1 MEYQDPYGN
10 QNLGAIGGDHSFS
23 VAATMDGQTPTWSV
37 APQAPVCCH
46 ILYSLYLAEI

>member
-10 QNLGAIGGDHSFS
+10 QNPGGDPAT
-23 VAATMDGQTPTWSV
+23 VPATMDGQTQTWSV

-46 ILYSLYLAEI
+46 LLCSLYLAEI